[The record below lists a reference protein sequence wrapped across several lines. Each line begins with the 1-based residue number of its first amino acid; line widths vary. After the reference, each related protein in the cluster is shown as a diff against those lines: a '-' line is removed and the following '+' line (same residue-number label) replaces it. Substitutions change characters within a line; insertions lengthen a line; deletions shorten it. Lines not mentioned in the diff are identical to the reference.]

1 MACCF
6 ACILQSGGGGG
17 LSAQIGALQQSWRA
31 NAPAD
36 FARVKFCAGAVAVRY
51 AHLAATAINM
61 RTGGGKCA
69 FVGLSECRG
78 RSLYRLDLVARGG
91 GWRWRG
97 STDRTTP
104 FGWFRVPSRVSGRRF
119 GPAVGSPAP
128 AGLMRCIRPRAR
140 AAEDGFLDNRVP
152 TRPPPAAGRL
162 TLNT

>member
-6 ACILQSGGGGG
+6 DCILQSGGGSG

-78 RSLYRLDLVARGG
+78 RALY
-91 GWRWRG
+91 
-97 STDRTTP
+97 TQMH
-104 FGWFRVPSRVSGRRF
+104 FSRVYK
-119 GPAVGSPAP
+119 PN
-128 AGLMRCIRPRAR
+128 LLTCRAH
-140 AAEDGFLDNRVP
+140 N
-152 TRPPPAAGRL
+152 
-162 TLNT
+162 LN

>member
-6 ACILQSGGGGG
+6 DCILQSGGGSG

-36 FARVKFCAGAVAVRY
+36 FARTELWAGAVAVRY

-78 RSLYRLDLVARGG
+78 RALYGK
-91 GWRWRG
+91 
-97 STDRTTP
+97 T
-104 FGWFRVPSRVSGRRF
+104 RR
-119 GPAVGSPAP
+119 PPHRKSQS
-128 AGLMRCIRPRAR
+128 RAR
-140 AAEDGFLDNRVP
+140 AEPDRISVQI
-152 TRPPPAAGRL
+152 T
-162 TLNT
+162 

>member
-36 FARVKFCAGAVAVRY
+36 FARVKFWAGAVAVRY

-78 RSLYRLDLVARGG
+78 RALYARQN
-91 GWRWRG
+91 
-97 STDRTTP
+97 T
-104 FGWFRVPSRVSGRRF
+104 
-119 GPAVGSPAP
+119 
-128 AGLMRCIRPRAR
+128 
-140 AAEDGFLDNRVP
+140 P
-152 TRPPPAAGRL
+152 TRLR
-162 TLNT
+162 

>member
-61 RTGGGKCA
+61 RTGGRKCA

-78 RSLYRLDLVARGG
+78 RALYYLYASLIVNIVMIIFIAPRP
-91 GWRWRG
+91 
-97 STDRTTP
+97 RTTRDHGGAWRASP
-104 FGWFRVPSRVSGRRF
+104 HDIRYDDSAAAVS
-119 GPAVGSPAP
+119 P
-128 AGLMRCIRPRAR
+128 
-140 AAEDGFLDNRVP
+140 D
-152 TRPPPAAGRL
+152 
-162 TLNT
+162 

>member
-1 MACCF
+1 MEPCSSMACCF
-6 ACILQSGGGGG
+6 DCILQSGGGSG

-78 RSLYRLDLVARGG
+78 RSLYAHMA
-91 GWRWRG
+91 
-97 STDRTTP
+97 T
-104 FGWFRVPSRVSGRRF
+104 SGLE
-119 GPAVGSPAP
+119 P
-128 AGLMRCIRPRAR
+128 
-140 AAEDGFLDNRVP
+140 
-152 TRPPPAAGRL
+152 
-162 TLNT
+162 

>member
-78 RSLYRLDLVARGG
+78 PSLY
-91 GWRWRG
+91 
-97 STDRTTP
+97 
-104 FGWFRVPSRVSGRRF
+104 FGVRYLRPATATVP
-119 GPAVGSPAP
+119 
-128 AGLMRCIRPRAR
+128 
-140 AAEDGFLDNRVP
+140 
-152 TRPPPAAGRL
+152 
-162 TLNT
+162 